1 MHPYSSIVAPKS
13 AGFTLLEL
21 LVVMVLGAIAVGVVG
36 GGAQS
41 FMERARYHQAVRDV
55 AGHLGKARALC
66 VQEGR
71 SVGVV
76 YLPETRS
83 LIVDGQS
90 HLQLPD
96 SVEVHWQP
104 AAHSAAMPAGK
115 ALQGHPPIFV
125 FNANGGARGGVF
137 SVLRGGVGTAFQ
149 VNWLLGTVE
158 QSPVASSS

>member
-1 MHPYSSIVAPKS
+1 MHPNSPLVTAKS

-36 GGAQS
+36 GSAQS

-55 AGHLGKARALC
+55 AGHLGKARVLC

-71 SVGVV
+71 SIGVV
-76 YLPETRS
+76 YSPETRS
-83 LIVDGQS
+83 LIVDGKL

-96 SVEVHWQP
+96 SVEVRWQP
-104 AAHSAAMPAGK
+104 AAHSATIPVST
-115 ALQGHPPIFV
+115 ALQGHPPVFV
-125 FNANGGARGGVF
+125 FNADGGARGGVF

-158 QSPVASSS
+158 QSPIASSS